1 MVPFTPGASVALEA
15 GYQADATSAVTFETA
30 PVRRMMD
37 KFLTMDAGKVIILA
51 VSVVGLISVIVTVRA
66 VTRANLRRAC
76 SAALAGAAC
85 ITIAAIGATWLGLD
99 ALRALAG

>member
-1 MVPFTPGASVALEA
+1 
-15 GYQADATSAVTFETA
+15 
-30 PVRRMMD
+30 MMD

-51 VSVVGLISVIVTVRA
+51 ASVVGLISVIVTVRA